1 MHLHSLKHLCLT
13 ALVSATALAGIVGLG
28 LTETSGADAATIG
41 FCGNVALSPMRVGAP
56 SFCQHE
62 MVTNYQVYGWGEHS
76 VCVEDQPFGSRACS
90 TGTNGVYSGEVP
102 PSVGVGMPTIQNNT
116 ETVNY
121 ASGVYLTH

>member
-41 FCGNVALSPMRVGAP
+41 FCGNVALAPMGG
-56 SFCQHE
+56 SGNYCQHE
-62 MVTNYQVYGWGEHS
+62 LVANYQAYAWGEHS

-102 PSVGVGMPTIQNNT
+102 PSVGVGAPTIDNNT
-116 ETVNY
+116 NTVNY
-121 ASGVYLTH
+121 VSGIYLTH